1 MVEGSVEG
9 ERVMLDRREE
19 RRAAASGSSAVRL
32 ALHLALCATLL
43 VVASGASPA
52 SADEETAAP
61 APTGAGD
68 TAVPAGDDLTHPG
81 SPAADIVREGFA
93 HVYASRSA
101 EAHAAGL
108 RAIERDP
115 ASADAYDL
123 LGAAL
128 MLEQKHEQALD
139 AHRRS
144 AELAP
149 ESSDPYVN
157 RIPSLRALGREEE
170 ALESA
175 RTAVRLEPSCGYC
188 HSELALS
195 LAHLRRFAESAQAA
209 REAVRITP
217 EDARA
222 HNLLGMALLYTDDA
236 KDALPSFEAA
246 LRLTETTPVPHVK
259 LDALQGIAMARL
271 RLGEHAAAATA
282 FRQVLE
288 LAPRHRDAHVYL
300 GDALAWQGDFAGAA
314 GAYASAIEIDA
325 KTPEIRY
332 RLGQTYLQLG
342 RVPEA
347 ITQLESLVALA
358 PASLPGHAA
367 LVVAYQRDGR
377 DADAAAQLDKLQAID
392 AGFAERL
399 RPMLERCEASFP
411 EA

>member
-1 MVEGSVEG
+1 M
-9 ERVMLDRREE
+9 
-19 RRAAASGSSAVRL
+19 RL
-32 ALHLALCATLL
+32 ALHLALVATLL
-43 VVASGASPA
+43 LVASRAA
-52 SADEETAAP
+52 QANEETTAP
-61 APTGAGD
+61 APPGSSD
-68 TAVPAGDDLTHPG
+68 SAVPAVDDLTHPG
-81 SPAADIVREGFA
+81 SPAADVVREGFA
-93 HVYASRSA
+93 HVYAGRGA

-128 MLEQKHEQALD
+128 MLEQKHELALD

-188 HSELALS
+188 HTELALS

-209 REAVRITP
+209 RDAVRVAP

-246 LRLTETTPVPHVK
+246 LRLTETAPVPHVK

-347 ITQLESLVALA
+347 ITQLESVVALE
-358 PASLPGHAA
+358 PASVMGHAA
-367 LVVAYQRDGR
+367 LVFAYQRDGR
-377 DADAAAQLDKLQAID
+377 DADAAAQLDKLHAID
-392 AGFAERL
+392 ASFAERL